1 VRRHAILFAGSVA
14 YTGFFPYAPATFT
27 TLVLG
32 LVFWLWGPGP
42 LALAVLLVASLLIA
56 VPVATRMERALG
68 LDPSACTIDEL
79 VGYLIALQGCDLA
92 APGAWRLLVA
102 AFFAFRFFDILKIWP
117 GRRLEQWPRGW
128 GIVADDVLAGLYSLV
143 LVRLVAAWI
152 A

>member
-1 VRRHAILFAGSVA
+1 VRRHAIFIAGSVA

-32 LVFWLWGPGP
+32 LGFWAWGPGS
-42 LALAVLLVASLLIA
+42 LALAVLLAASLLIA

-68 LDPSACTIDEL
+68 DDPSACTIDEL

-92 APGAWRLLVA
+92 APGAWRFLVA
-102 AFFAFRFFDILKIWP
+102 AFFLFRFFDILKIWP
-117 GRRLEQWPRGW
+117 GRRLERLPRGW

-143 LVRLVAAWI
+143 LVRLVAGWI